1 MKTVSI
7 FFVLLVLAIANAK
20 AATCEQS
27 LAATL
32 PQNAELT
39 GLFQCEPEQEGQK
52 PVCLAIA
59 KIGDNQYLYQTIQDS
74 VVINSATTKTI
85 QLVGLS
91 AKYST
96 TNDNHRVTST
106 YWPNASLLILDYSAR
121 KGFFKGYEI
130 QDSYSFSCSL
140 KN

>member
-7 FFVLLVLAIANAK
+7 FFVLLILKIASANA
-20 AATCEQS
+20 APCDQVAN
-27 LAATL
+27 TL
-32 PQNAELT
+32 PQNSELSNI
-39 GLFQCEPEQEGQK
+39 FQCEPEQEGQK
-52 PVCLAIA
+52 PVCLAIS

-96 TNDNHRVTST
+96 TNDNHRITT
-106 YWPNASLLILDYSAR
+106 IYWPNASLLILDYSAR

-130 QDSYSFSCSL
+130 QDSYSFTCSQ
-140 KN
+140 K